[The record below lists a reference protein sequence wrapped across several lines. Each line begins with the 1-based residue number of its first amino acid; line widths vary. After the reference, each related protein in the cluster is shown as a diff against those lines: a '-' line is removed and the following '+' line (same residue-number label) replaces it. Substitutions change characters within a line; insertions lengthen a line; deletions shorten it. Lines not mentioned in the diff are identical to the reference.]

1 MGPYALSYPFTNY
14 SDVVNPRHTLAFSGN
29 QGDAAVINE
38 ATGYRTTFWGFPFE
52 AISDLND
59 RIDLIQTIFDWC
71 AGLEPDCPGD
81 IDGDGTVGV
90 TDFLEILAAWGPNP
104 GHPADL
110 DGDDVVGVTDFLEL
124 LALWGPCP

>member
-1 MGPYALSYPFTNY
+1 MVTLIWPSAIV
-14 SDVVNPRHTLAFSGN
+14 SDWTCARSPSSTVS
-29 QGDAAVINE
+29 
-38 ATGYRTTFWGFPFE
+38 TFWGFPFE
-52 AISDLND
+52 AIPSLND
-59 RIDLIQTIFDWC
+59 RIDLIEAFFDWC
-71 AGLEPDCPGD
+71 HGLEPDCPGD

-110 DGDDVVGVTDFLEL
+110 DGDDMVGITDFLEL